1 MAWHTTLNM
10 NVFPFF
16 DISGFLYLTILDF
29 LICKWR
35 IFAQDTWI
43 PNACP
48 LRRGQINVNS
58 NVSYKQTKQVD
69 KETCKSQRAQNYLQH
84 QEWPPTTTINVK
96 RDICLAPQS
105 TFHCINQKKDLTGF
119 GLKYNVV
126 QISGS
131 PTKSTLWGYSSWS
144 KVELIVE

>member
-69 KETCKSQRAQNYLQH
+69 KETCKSQRAQNYLQNTRSDH
-84 QEWPPTTTINVK
+84 QP
-96 RDICLAPQS
+96 PQS
-105 TFHCINQKKDLTGF
+105 MLRGAFAWPLKAPFTVSIKKKIWRVLVWNITLCKFQGVPQNQHSEDIPLE
-119 GLKYNVV
+119 V
-126 QISGS
+126 
-131 PTKSTLWGYSSWS
+131 KSSS
-144 KVELIVE
+144 